1 MEICINTIKD
11 LTRRQLGR
19 GPRWIQDLCQLHVIE
34 GSVAIRTANMIH
46 NLRQLCSC
54 EVIAQP
60 DLKPRNVSPLS
71 APIFLRYT
79 FKRASAAAE
88 VKGES

>member
-1 MEICINTIKD
+1 M
-11 LTRRQLGR
+11 
-19 GPRWIQDLCQLHVIE
+19 
-34 GSVAIRTANMIH
+34 AIRTANMIH
-46 NLRQLCSC
+46 NLRQLRSS

-60 DLKPRNVSPLS
+60 DLKPCNVSPLS

-88 VKGES
+88 VESES